1 MWMGETEVGAVTR
14 VGSSVKA
21 TGIKQ
26 LPIIL
31 KAKKKKRKPE
41 TLLFLGNLSYSSENV
56 TR

>member
-26 LPIIL
+26 LRIIL

>member
-1 MWMGETEVGAVTR
+1 MGETEVGAVTR

-26 LPIIL
+26 LRIIL
-31 KAKKKKRKPE
+31 KAKKKKRKLE